1 MNKFKEKMTLN
12 PVMTFLILILGT
24 IVLSGF
30 LNLIGFEA
38 TYNKLDIE
46 TGEYIATSESVESLL
61 SLSGIKYIFT
71 STVSNFTAFTP
82 LSTIIIVLIGIG
94 IMEKSG
100 FIKTTFTILTKYCKK
115 YTITFVLVLMSI
127 LFSIMGDIGYAV
139 MIPLAALMFS
149 YGRRNPLLGIVTVF
163 AGLTCGSGI
172 NILFTA
178 VDSEMLTYTL
188 ANAHLIDSGY
198 TLDTNCIVFI
208 MTIAVILCAII
219 ITLLAEKI
227 GYSQVEKYE
236 YKEEKKELRLGKRE
250 YRGLIFS
257 ITAGAI
263 YLLIFIYN
271 IIPGLP
277 LSGNL
282 LDYSQNFYIDKLF
295 SYNSFFS
302 NGFVFIV
309 TMFFIILGLF
319 YGIGAK
325 TIKNNNDFCE
335 DLTHS
340 LDGTG
345 RTLILILLGSILI
358 NVFKKTN
365 IGTVIT
371 VSFANLIG
379 NGNFTGIPLILILFA
394 FSAISTLFLTNPAA
408 KWAILS
414 TTVIP
419 VFMNS
424 SLSPEFAQVIVRFG
438 ECMTIGLTP
447 LLAYFSVYIAY
458 IEKYNQ
464 NDKPISLFRRL
475 RYQSLYAIIIGIVL
489 LLLVIGWYLIGI
501 PIGINGYIST

>member
-1 MNKFKEKMTLN
+1 MNKFKEKITLN
-12 PVMTFLILILGT
+12 PVMTFLILILVT
-24 IVLSGF
+24 ILLSGF

-38 TYNKLDIE
+38 TYNKIDLE
-46 TGEYIATSESVESLL
+46 TGEYIVTSESVESLL

-82 LSTIIIVLIGIG
+82 LSMLIIVLIGIG

-115 YTITFVLVLMSI
+115 YTITFWLVFISILMSI
-127 LFSIMGDIGYAV
+127 CGDLGYVIML
-139 MIPLAALMFS
+139 PLAALMFS
-149 YGRRNPLLGIVTVF
+149 YGRRNPLLGIVATY

-172 NILFTA
+172 NFLLTSI
-178 VDSEMLTYTL
+178 DSEMLRYTL
-188 ANAHLIDSGY
+188 MNARNIDLNYALG
-198 TLDTNCIVFI
+198 TTTFLFI
-208 MTIAVILCAII
+208 MAIAVVLISVI
-219 ITLLAEKI
+219 ITLITEKV
-227 GYSQVEKYE
+227 SVSNVEKYE
-236 YKEEKKELRLGKRE
+236 FKEEKKELRLGKRE

-257 ITAGAI
+257 ISAGAL
-263 YLLIFIYN
+263 YLFIFIYN

-277 LSGNL
+277 FSGNF
-282 LDYSQNFYIDKLF
+282 LDYSQEFYIDKLF
-295 SYNSFFS
+295 SYDSFFS

-365 IGTVIT
+365 IGTVLT
-371 VSFANLIG
+371 VTLANIIGDTSFS
-379 NGNFTGIPLILILFA
+379 GIPLIIVLFLV
-394 FSAISTLFLTNPAA
+394 SAISSIFLTNPTA
-408 KWAILS
+408 KWAIIS
-414 TTVIP
+414 TTAIP
-419 VFMNS
+419 AFMNS
-424 SLSPEFAQVIVRFG
+424 SLSPEFAQVIARFG
-438 ECMTIGLTP
+438 ECATLGLTP
-447 LLAYFSVYIAY
+447 LLAYFTVYIAY

-464 NDKPISLFRRL
+464 NDEPISLFRTL
-475 RYQSLYAIIIGIVL
+475 KYQLGYSAATAVIL

-501 PIGINGYIST
+501 PIGINGVVTT

>member
-1 MNKFKEKMTLN
+1 MNKFKEKITLN
-12 PVMTFLILILGT
+12 PVMTFLILILLT

-38 TYNKLDIE
+38 TYDKINIE

-82 LSTIIIVLIGIG
+82 LSMLIIILIGIG

-115 YTITFVLVLMSI
+115 YTITFWLVFLSVLMSI
-127 LFSIMGDIGYAV
+127 TGDLGYVIML
-139 MIPLAALMFS
+139 PLSALMFS
-149 YGRRNPLLGIVTVF
+149 YGRRNPLLGIVSTY

-172 NILFTA
+172 NFFLTSI
-178 VDSEMLTYTL
+178 DSEMLTYTI
-188 ANAHLIDSGY
+188 ANANNIDMNYALG
-198 TLDTNCIVFI
+198 TTTFLFI
-208 MTIAVILCAII
+208 MAIAVVLVSII
-219 ITLLAEKI
+219 ITVITERLSI
-227 GYSQVEKYE
+227 RNVEKYE
-236 YKEEKKELRLGKRE
+236 FKEEKKELRLGKRE

-257 ITAGAI
+257 ITAGAL

-277 LSGNL
+277 FSGNF
-282 LDYSQNFYIDKLF
+282 LDYTQEFYIDKLF

-325 TIKNNNDFCE
+325 TIKNHNDFCE

-345 RTLILILLGSILI
+345 RAIILILLGSILI

-365 IGTVIT
+365 IGTVLTIT
-371 VSFANLIG
+371 LTNIIG
-379 NGNFTGIPLILILFA
+379 NASLSGLPLIIALFLV
-394 FSAISTLFLTNPAA
+394 SSISTMFLTNPTA
-408 KWAILS
+408 KWAVIS
-414 TTVIP
+414 TVAIP
-419 VFMNS
+419 AFMNS
-424 SLSPEFAQVIVRFG
+424 SLSPEFAQVITRFG
-438 ECMTIGLTP
+438 ECATLGLTP
-447 LLAYFSVYIAY
+447 LLAYFTVYIAY

-464 NDKPISLFRRL
+464 NDEPISLFRTL
-475 RYQSLYAIIIGIVL
+475 KYQIPYSIATGIILILIL
-489 LLLVIGWYLIGI
+489 LGWYLIGI
-501 PIGINGYIST
+501 PLGINGVITT

>member
-1 MNKFKEKMTLN
+1 MNKFKEKITLN
-12 PVMTFLILILGT
+12 PVMTFLILILLT

-38 TYNKLDIE
+38 TYDKINIE

-82 LSTIIIVLIGIG
+82 LSMLIIILIGIG

-115 YTITFVLVLMSI
+115 YTITFWLVFLSVLMSI
-127 LFSIMGDIGYAV
+127 TGDLGYVIML
-139 MIPLAALMFS
+139 PLSALMFS
-149 YGRRNPLLGIVTVF
+149 YGRRNPLLGIVATY

-172 NILFTA
+172 KFFLTSI
-178 VDSEMLTYTL
+178 DSEMLTYTI
-188 ANAHLIDSGY
+188 ANANNIDMNYALG
-198 TLDTNCIVFI
+198 TTTFLFI
-208 MTIAVILCAII
+208 MAIAVVLVSII
-219 ITLLAEKI
+219 ITVITERLSI
-227 GYSQVEKYE
+227 RNVEKYE
-236 YKEEKKELRLGKRE
+236 FKEEKKELRLGKRE

-257 ITAGAI
+257 ITAGAL

-277 LSGNL
+277 FSGNF
-282 LDYSQNFYIDKLF
+282 LDYTQEFYIDKLF

-325 TIKNNNDFCE
+325 TIKNHNDFCE

-345 RTLILILLGSILI
+345 RAIILILLGSILI

-365 IGTVIT
+365 IGTVLTIT
-371 VSFANLIG
+371 LTNIIG
-379 NGNFTGIPLILILFA
+379 NASLSGIPLIIALFLV
-394 FSAISTLFLTNPAA
+394 SSISTVFLTNPTA
-408 KWAILS
+408 KWAVIS
-414 TTVIP
+414 TVAIP
-419 VFMNS
+419 AFMNS
-424 SLSPEFAQVIVRFG
+424 SLSPEFAQVI
-438 ECMTIGLTP
+438 
-447 LLAYFSVYIAY
+447 IAY

-464 NDKPISLFRRL
+464 NDEPISLFRTL
-475 RYQSLYAIIIGIVL
+475 KYQIPYSIATGIILILIL
-489 LLLVIGWYLIGI
+489 LGWYLIGI
-501 PIGINGYIST
+501 PLGINGVITT

>member
-12 PVMTFLILILGT
+12 PVMTFLILILLT

-38 TYNKLDIE
+38 TYNKIDVT
-46 TGEYIATSESVESLL
+46 TGEYTVTSESVESLL

-82 LSTIIIVLIGIG
+82 LSMLIIILIGIG

-100 FIKTTFTILTKYCKK
+100 FLKTTFTILTKYCKK
-115 YTITFVLVLMSI
+115 YTITFWLVFISVIMSI
-127 LFSIMGDIGYAV
+127 AGDLGYVV

-149 YGRRNPLLGIVTVF
+149 YGRRNPLLGIVAVY

-172 NILFTA
+172 SILLTA
-178 VDSEMLTYTL
+178 VDSEMLNYTL
-188 ANAHLIDSGY
+188 ANAVNIDANYVLGTTSF
-198 TLDTNCIVFI
+198 LFI
-208 MTIAVILCAII
+208 MIIAVILVSII
-219 ITLLAEKI
+219 ITIITERI
-227 GYSQVEKYE
+227 SVNNVEKYE
-236 YKEEKKELRLGKRE
+236 FKDEKKELRLGKRE

-257 ITAGAI
+257 ITAGAV

-277 LSGNL
+277 FSGNL
-282 LDYSQNFYIDKLF
+282 LDYTQKFYIDKLF
-295 SYNSFFS
+295 SYDSFFS

-309 TMFFIILGLF
+309 TIFFVILGLF

-345 RTLILILLGSILI
+345 RTLILILLGSILV
-358 NVFKKTN
+358 NVFKKSN
-365 IGTVIT
+365 IGTVLT
-371 VSFANLIG
+371 VTLANIVG
-379 NGNFTGIPLILILFA
+379 NGAFSGIILIIILFLI
-394 FSAISTLFLTNPAA
+394 SAIATIFQTGTVA
-408 KWAILS
+408 KWSIIS
-414 TTVIP
+414 TTAIP
-419 VFMNS
+419 TFMNN
-424 SLSPEFAQVIVRFG
+424 SLSPEFAQLIVRFG
-438 ECMTIGLTP
+438 ECATLGITP
-447 LLAYFSVYIAY
+447 LLAYFTIYIAY

-464 NDKPISLFRRL
+464 QENPISLFRTL
-475 RYQSLYAIIIGIVL
+475 KYQLVYGAVIGVFL
-489 LLLVIGWYLIGI
+489 LLLIIGWYLIGI
-501 PIGINGYIST
+501 PIGINGVVTT